1 MNTPRK
7 FRFLFGPIPSRRLG
21 YSLGVDLFETKVCTH
36 NCPYCECGPTR
47 QLVTERREFV
57 PYDDVAAELRAFL
70 PHAGLDYVTFSGN
83 GEPTLY
89 SRLGDLVRLI
99 RSLCDTPVA
108 IITNSALVMRADVR
122 AELALAD
129 VVMPSLDAVSQD
141 AMDRINMADPSITA
155 EDMIEGLVEFRREF
169 SGRIDLE
176 IFFCKGLNDD
186 PHEVDLLA
194 SAARRIGADRVQLN
208 TVDRPPAMKLAQPL
222 SRAEMESIAA
232 HFAGL
237 PVEVIGRFAHD
248 DAPVATGDPRAQI
261 LAMIE
266 RRAVDEA
273 DLIRAL
279 GLAEPDAR
287 AVLDSLVAEGRI
299 RRVEFDGRP
308 HYRRET
314 AAVRGK

>member
-21 YSLGVDLFETKVCTH
+21 YSLGVDLFPTKVCTH

-47 QLVTERREFV
+47 QLTTRRAEFV
-57 PYDDVAAELRAFL
+57 PFDDVAAELRAFL
-70 PHAGLDYVTFSGN
+70 PHAGLDFVTFSGN

-99 RSLCDTPVA
+99 RELCDTPVA
-108 IITNSALVMRADVR
+108 IITNSALIMHADVR
-122 AELALAD
+122 ADLALAD
-129 VVMPSLDAVSQD
+129 VVMPSLDAVTQA

-155 EDMIEGLVEFRREF
+155 TAMIEGLVAFRREF

-186 PHEVDLLA
+186 AAEVELLVD
-194 SAARRIGADRVQLN
+194 AARRIGADRVQLN
-208 TVDRPPAMKLAQPL
+208 TVDRPPAMKLAMPL
-222 SRAEMESIAA
+222 SRAEMEAIAER
-232 HFAGL
+232 FAGL
-237 PVEVIGRFAHD
+237 PVEVIGRFAHE
-248 DAPVATGDPRAQI
+248 DAPDATDDPRAQA

-287 AVLDSLVAEGRI
+287 AVLDALIAEGRI

-314 AAVRGK
+314 AAARSK